1 MIRATLKHDDLSSF
15 FFFVFFKMKYFGFS
29 SFFPLSFLVG
39 NEGSKYSFTILR
51 VYRANG
57 ILPRNLV
64 DIYIYTYYT

>member
-1 MIRATLKHDDLSSF
+1 MIFHPFFLSLL
-15 FFFVFFKMKYFGFS
+15 KMKYFGS
-29 SFFPLSFLVG
+29 PSFFPLSFFVG
-39 NEGSKYSFTILR
+39 NGGSKYSFTILR